1 MRHQTFVKIT
11 RKKIIVLQEL
21 ANDIGLLSKQKEVKK
36 KKTLALSSEIKSK
49 VEMFFLETS
58 WVCPGKTDY
67 VIIEKD
73 KKKIK
78 MQKQFML

>member
-58 WVCPGKTDY
+58 
-67 VIIEKD
+67 
-73 KKKIK
+73 
-78 MQKQFML
+78 